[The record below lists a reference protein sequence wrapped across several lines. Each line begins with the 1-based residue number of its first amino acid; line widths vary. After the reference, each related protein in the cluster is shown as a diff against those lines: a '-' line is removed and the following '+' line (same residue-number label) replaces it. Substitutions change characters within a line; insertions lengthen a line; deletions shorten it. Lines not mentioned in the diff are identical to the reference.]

1 MPISRRGVLKTAGA
15 VVVYRLA
22 GPRPALKAAGPN
34 GEIGMGFIGVGIR
47 GSYLLDSFRKTPG
60 VRPLMAADVYD
71 GHLAWAKETTGGS
84 IDTSRD
90 YHAVLDRKDIDAV
103 AIASPE
109 HWHAR
114 MVLDAL
120 AAGKHVYVEKPL
132 AWSIQEGGQLVAA
145 QKKSGKLVMVGSQS
159 KTSPAIAKAR
169 ELIKS
174 GLIGKV
180 NMVRMIT
187 HRNYPEGAWVYP
199 IPPDASPQ
207 TIDWLQ
213 FLGPAPK
220 VPFDAQ
226 RFFRWRC
233 WWEYS
238 GGIPSDLWVHELS
251 ALHEMLDVRAPKSVV
266 AQGGIFRWN
275 DGRTVPD
282 VLSAV
287 FEYDGFLVDL
297 YANLAN
303 GRGGGNPIIAM
314 GSDGTLTFDAR
325 GALFFSSEPP
335 PPAVPSD
342 GLNGWPKA
350 LKDRFLAS
358 VVKSAVAPPPK
369 PDQEIKIERGLEH
382 YEYFVQSLREGLPSK
397 ETAEEGHCA
406 AGAAHLGNLAFRKGR
421 RMKWDVAS
429 NQVSEG

>member
-1 MPISRRGVLKTAGA
+1 
-15 VVVYRLA
+15 
-22 GPRPALKAAGPN
+22 
-34 GEIGMGFIGVGIR
+34 
-47 GSYLLDSFRKTPG
+47 
-60 VRPLMAADVYD
+60 
-71 GHLAWAKETTGGS
+71 
-84 IDTSRD
+84 
-90 YHAVLDRKDIDAV
+90 
-103 AIASPE
+103 
-109 HWHAR
+109 
-114 MVLDAL
+114 
-120 AAGKHVYVEKPL
+120 
-132 AWSIQEGGQLVAA
+132 
-145 QKKSGKLVMVGSQS
+145 
-159 KTSPAIAKAR
+159 
-169 ELIKS
+169 
-174 GLIGKV
+174 
-180 NMVRMIT
+180 MVRMIT

-325 GALFFSSEPP
+325 GALFFRVSRPRRRFPP
-335 PPAVPSD
+335 TV
-342 GLNGWPKA
+342 
-350 LKDRFLAS
+350 
-358 VVKSAVAPPPK
+358 
-369 PDQEIKIERGLEH
+369 
-382 YEYFVQSLREGLPSK
+382 
-397 ETAEEGHCA
+397 
-406 AGAAHLGNLAFRKGR
+406 
-421 RMKWDVAS
+421 
-429 NQVSEG
+429 